1 MRQAAV
7 LQTVL
12 LLLPGLAWAQPTA
25 IAPDDARR
33 EAVDAIFSQYDS
45 RETAGCSVAVIRDGE
60 VVLKKDYG
68 MADIPLG
75 VARTSGT
82 SHWLPYSE
90 ARVFVALAVAQLAR
104 EGKLGLDDPVRR
116 HVPELPEY
124 AAAVTVRQLLH
135 HASGLADY
143 GVLDVAFSPMT
154 GRVSEDEFFR
164 VLRRWGRL
172 EFAPGQDTMYS
183 NTDYAL
189 LKILVERVS
198 GGSLQD
204 YAQARW
210 FGPLGM
216 ANTRLGASQATRH
229 PGHALFHE
237 APGNGSGRVLSYRSS
252 PTGGIA
258 VTTSLD
264 DLVRWEAALRD
275 PARGLGAMLTSLE
288 TGAPP
293 LADGGVREEF
303 SFGVYRRVHSGIP
316 MVAHQGV
323 GGYAYLVRVVDAPL
337 SVVTLCNSYPG
348 MDRFGFEVAAL
359 FAAPAGQAKPEAIVD
374 APPPPGPVIAL
385 SDAEL
390 QAYAG
395 TYRNAR
401 RSFTADIRVADG
413 ALLFTPRGGQ
423 TFEPLRPVGD
433 GRFTN
438 QFDGSTFVI
447 TFRLGADG
455 MVMTP
460 WDATRNES
468 GGDDLVR
475 WTPATWPTA
484 DRVAAYAGT
493 YEGEAVEGT
502 LYVRVDGEQ
511 VLVAGRGLAEAAL
524 EPIDTIDAFRGPDV
538 YHTRFE
544 RDDRGQVIALVLD
557 ATRVKGIRFTRRT
570 AHPK

>member
-1 MRQAAV
+1 MRQAPG
-7 LQTVL
+7 LPIL
-12 LLLPGLAWAQPTA
+12 LLLVPGLALAQPAT
-25 IAPDDARR
+25 IRPDDPRQA
-33 EAVDAIFSQYDS
+33 AVDAIFSQYDRRDS
-45 RETAGCSVAVIRDGE
+45 PGCSVAVVKDGQ
-60 VVLKKDYG
+60 VVLQKDYG
-68 MADIPLG
+68 MADISLG
-75 VARTSGT
+75 VARTSDT

-116 HVPELPEY
+116 YVPELPEY

-172 EFAPGQDTMYS
+172 GFAPGAETMYS

-216 ANTRLGASQATRH
+216 ASTRLGASQATRH

-258 VTTSLD
+258 VTTSLN

-275 PARGLGAMLTSLE
+275 PARGLGALLQSLE
-288 TGAPP
+288 AGAPP
-293 LADGGVREEF
+293 LADGAAREEF
-303 SFGVYRRVHSGIP
+303 SFGVYRRTYQGIP
-316 MVAHQGV
+316 MVAHRGV
-323 GGYAYLVRVVDAPL
+323 GGYAYLVQRADRPL

-359 FAAPAGQAKPEAIVD
+359 FASSPGQAKPLATVD
-374 APPPPGPVIAL
+374 APPPPGPVI
-385 SDAEL
+385 SIPDAEL

-395 TYRNAR
+395 KYRNGN
-401 RSFTADIRVADG
+401 RSFTADIRVVEG
-413 ALLFTPRGGQ
+413 ALEFKPQGGQ
-423 TFEPLRPVGD
+423 PFDPLRPVGD

-438 QFDGSTFVI
+438 QFDGSTFLI
-447 TFRLGADG
+447 TFKPGADG
-455 MVMTP
+455 MVMSA
-460 WDATRNES
+460 WDVTRNES
-468 GGDDLVR
+468 GGDDLLR

-493 YEGEAVEGT
+493 YVGEAVEGT
-502 LYVRVDGEQ
+502 LYVRVDGER
-511 VLVAGRGLAEAAL
+511 VLVAGRGLAETTL
-524 EPIDTIDAFRGPDV
+524 EAIEAVDEFRGPDV

-544 RDDRGQVIALVLD
+544 RDARGRVVALVLD
-557 ATRVKGIRFTRRT
+557 ATRVKGIRYVRS
-570 AHPK
+570 AADQ

>member
-1 MRQAAV
+1 M
-7 LQTVL
+7 
-12 LLLPGLAWAQPTA
+12 PGLALAQPAT
-25 IAPDDARR
+25 IRPDDPRQA
-33 EAVDAIFSQYDS
+33 AVDAIFSQYDRRDS
-45 RETAGCSVAVIRDGE
+45 PGCSVAVVKDGQ
-60 VVLKKDYG
+60 VVLQKDYG
-68 MADIPLG
+68 MADISLG
-75 VARTSGT
+75 VARTSDT

-116 HVPELPEY
+116 YVPELPEY

-172 EFAPGQDTMYS
+172 GFAPGAETMYS

-216 ANTRLGASQATRH
+216 ASTRLGASQATRH

-258 VTTSLD
+258 VTTSLN

-275 PARGLGAMLTSLE
+275 PARGLGALLQSLE
-288 TGAPP
+288 AGAPP
-293 LADGGVREEF
+293 LADGAAREEF
-303 SFGVYRRVHSGIP
+303 SFGVYRRTYQGIP
-316 MVAHQGV
+316 MVAHRGV
-323 GGYAYLVRVVDAPL
+323 GGYAYLVQRADRPL

-359 FAAPAGQAKPEAIVD
+359 FASSPGQAKPLATVD
-374 APPPPGPVIAL
+374 APPPPGPVI
-385 SDAEL
+385 SIPDAEL

-395 TYRNAR
+395 KYRNGN
-401 RSFTADIRVADG
+401 RSFTADIRVVEG
-413 ALLFTPRGGQ
+413 ALEFKPQGGQ
-423 TFEPLRPVGD
+423 PFDPLRPVGD

-438 QFDGSTFVI
+438 QFDGSTFLI
-447 TFRLGADG
+447 TFKPGADG
-455 MVMTP
+455 MVMSA
-460 WDATRNES
+460 WDVTRNES
-468 GGDDLVR
+468 GGDDLLR

-493 YEGEAVEGT
+493 YVGEAVEGT
-502 LYVRVDGEQ
+502 LYVRVDGER
-511 VLVAGRGLAEAAL
+511 VLVAGRGLAETTL
-524 EPIDTIDAFRGPDV
+524 EAIEAVDEFRGPDV

-544 RDDRGQVIALVLD
+544 RDARGRVVALVLD
-557 ATRVKGIRFTRRT
+557 ATRVKGIRYVRS
-570 AHPK
+570 AADQ